1 MNATPNSPGPGGPGG
16 DGGEGRE
23 RHVLVVANETVAGK
37 SLLARLRER
46 AEPGHTRVTVL
57 CPISQPR
64 RGYIVYEETRRAAAR
79 RRLERTLAALREA
92 GIDARGLVIDED
104 PVRAV
109 RDVLA
114 QEAVDEI
121 VVSTHPRHKSGWVR
135 RHVVDRIRDA
145 AGGRPVDHVVVDLAA
160 EQREAH
166 VLVVA
171 NETVFGEPLLERIRS
186 RAAES
191 PATFLIICP
200 QSDPTQ
206 GEHPDAERRLRRTL
220 AILREEGIDAHGQV
234 AHPDPYT
241 AAMHA
246 IHDER
251 IDEIVVSTFPGIR
264 RSSWLR
270 RHLVD
275 RLRRDTR
282 LPVEHVVVEEAVLA
296 EAREAEA

>member
-1 MNATPNSPGPGGPGG
+1 
-16 DGGEGRE
+16 
-23 RHVLVVANETVAGK
+23 VLVVANETVAGK

-64 RGYIVYEETRRAAAR
+64 RGYVVYEETRRAAAR

-121 VVSTHPRHKSGWVR
+121 IVSTHPRHKSGWVR
-135 RHVVDRIRDA
+135 RHVVDRIRA
-145 AGGRPVDHVVVDLAA
+145 
-160 EQREAH
+160 
-166 VLVVA
+166 
-171 NETVFGEPLLERIRS
+171 

-251 IDEIVVSTFPGIR
+251 IDEIIVSTFPGIR

-282 LPVEHVVVEEAVLA
+282 LPVEHVVVEDAVLA
-296 EAREAEA
+296 EAREVEA